1 MSEQCCF
8 SLRCDPGD
16 LKQAM
21 AIHTQKITDSCRDK
35 DCIEDL
41 RIYLTTGS
49 QSILDTCSNARVR
62 SAELLYSA
70 IDVEPVAFDHHH
82 YCIDI
87 TFYYKI
93 LADAVVGSGRPACL
107 YGLAMFSKRAVLCG
121 EDSRAHVFRSDTILG
136 GPDGMTRLCA
146 NLPTAVVEVLDPMI
160 LSSCV
165 REVCECSCTEPVCQ
179 VPQAI
184 RGLFDEE
191 LVLSGEKRRLFV
203 TLGQFSIVRLER
215 PAQLIVPVLD
225 YSVPVKECCDNPGGT
240 EDPCE
245 MFSRIPFPAE
255 QFNPRGCDTPED
267 NCYKTC

>member
-41 RIYLTTGS
+41 RIYLTAGS

-62 SAELLYSA
+62 SAELLYSR

-93 LADAVVGSGRPACL
+93 LADAVIGSGRPACL

-121 EDSRAHVFRSDTILG
+121 EDSRAHIFRSDTVLG
-136 GPDGMTRLCA
+136 GPDGRTRLCA

-165 REVCECSCTEPVCQ
+165 REICECSCTEPVCQ
-179 VPQAI
+179 IPPAI
-184 RGLFDEE
+184 RNLFDEE

-215 PAQLIVPVLD
+215 AAQLIVPVLD
-225 YSVPVKECCDNPGGT
+225 YSIPVKECCDNPGGT

-255 QFNPRGCDTPED
+255 QFNPRGCDNPED
-267 NCYKTC
+267 SCYKTC